1 MLVVT
6 FPDTGYVCFLALQP
20 NLSLNPLH
28 FADFINLY
36 SYNREGLLNG
46 GSCLS
51 SVSQDDTENAARHA
65 CPIKVRI
72 FDSKFDRSKSLC
84 ALDPTVTGVYEHV

>member
-6 FPDTGYVCFLALQP
+6 GYVCLLVLHLHSSF
-20 NLSLNPLH
+20 NLLD
-28 FADFINLY
+28 FTDFINLY

-51 SVSQDDTENAARHA
+51 SVSQDDTENADRNL
-65 CPIKVRI
+65 CPSKVR
-72 FDSKFDRSKSLC
+72 KSHSRN
-84 ALDPTVTGVYEHV
+84 PRPP